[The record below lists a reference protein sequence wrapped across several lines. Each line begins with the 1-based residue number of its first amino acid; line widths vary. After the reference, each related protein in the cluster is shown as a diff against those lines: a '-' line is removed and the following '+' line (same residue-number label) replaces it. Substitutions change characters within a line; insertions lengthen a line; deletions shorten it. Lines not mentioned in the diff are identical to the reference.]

1 MHELM
6 ASLFPMHQSLTTTR
20 FCREIRQNA
29 MIRIDIEKLLGYM
42 YVVDLTSSGN
52 CFSADFYF
60 CLISLYL
67 QFVVQLII
75 VHHINFI
82 GIHFNRISTN
92 QSGQASSRSS
102 ASLRA
107 ATHGQPLHAL
117 FHIGK
122 GIEKKLEKLIRIW
135 ISNALNL

>member
-6 ASLFPMHQSLTTTR
+6 ASLFLMHQSLTTTR

-52 CFSADFYF
+52 CSSADFYF

-67 QFVVQLII
+67 QVVGRRPFGPPPRLAASCI
-75 VHHINFI
+75 V
-82 GIHFNRISTN
+82 SY
-92 QSGQASSRSS
+92 Q
-102 ASLRA
+102 
-107 ATHGQPLHAL
+107 
-117 FHIGK
+117 
-122 GIEKKLEKLIRIW
+122 
-135 ISNALNL
+135 

>member
-6 ASLFPMHQSLTTTR
+6 TSLFPMHQSLTTTR

-67 QFVVQLII
+67 QVVVQLII

-82 GIHFNRISTN
+82 GIHSNRISTN
-92 QSGQASSRSS
+92 
-102 ASLRA
+102 
-107 ATHGQPLHAL
+107 
-117 FHIGK
+117 
-122 GIEKKLEKLIRIW
+122 
-135 ISNALNL
+135 